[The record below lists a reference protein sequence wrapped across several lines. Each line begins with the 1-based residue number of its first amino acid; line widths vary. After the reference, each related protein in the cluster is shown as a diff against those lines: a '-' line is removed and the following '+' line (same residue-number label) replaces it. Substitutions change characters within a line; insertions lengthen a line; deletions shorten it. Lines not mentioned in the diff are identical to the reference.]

1 MADLYHLRGD
11 LRNLHP
17 DMDKYAHHCLEVMGF
32 MDMPSFVLGR
42 TTPCLGFW
50 RRFRDAQ
57 RSWDNAMEDGIE
69 PVSGLPRTLLD
80 IFARFEEPGTEV
92 QFWLWPGETGEF
104 MQVHLWD
111 TWRFAGMLDHRR
123 RKGGVTEKP
132 HEPPTPIILPT
143 TEQLLC
149 RLLSSLDA
157 LRLGM
162 ERPEYRHLLVANG
175 NFYPYVMASLE
186 FQILRSRPAW
196 KMSLDQIHDYFLS
209 QDHTRNTQVLLE
221 AIRESWQRGDTS
233 LDPEEA
239 MRIHGAEVALY

>member
-1 MADLYHLRGD
+1 
-11 LRNLHP
+11 
-17 DMDKYAHHCLEVMGF
+17 
-32 MDMPSFVLGR
+32 
-42 TTPCLGFW
+42 
-50 RRFRDAQ
+50 
-57 RSWDNAMEDGIE
+57 MEDGIE